1 MSWPVRS
8 GVMQDGKIVSQKKN
22 DSLRIKRSL
31 SEFGRAGPENT
42 LLSAITCE
50 REGLLTTSA
59 TTYCALKY
67 NLGVN
72 FPRKHSLT

>member
-50 REGLLTTSA
+50 REGLLTT
-59 TTYCALKY
+59 YCALKY
-67 NLGVN
+67 NSGVN